1 MNEIPQIGQRYI
13 WDGLSVV
20 VKDIRTK
27 HVDAVEHSDGS
38 VSPPRTTYSVFIE
51 YERDGNLFSFWTPW
65 TKAGF
70 LFSFRI
76 PRTKA
81 GFKKK

>member
-1 MNEIPQIGQRYI
+1 MNEIPQINQRYI

-38 VSPPRTTYSVFIE
+38 VSPPRTTYSVLIE
-51 YERDGNLFSFWTPW
+51 YERDGKLFELVTPW
-65 TKAGF
+65 TN
-70 LFSFRI
+70 
-76 PRTKA
+76 A
-81 GFKKK
+81 GFKKEL